1 MIAVAAPVEPG
12 VDVAAVVVVAAAV
25 TVAAVEPEIEV
36 EVATNFSPNFFS
48 AYPHLKK
55 NRGVFFS
62 HQRKSAEIKELQDLT
77 KDVLVSVLII
87 SLFATRIYKC
97 FRSK

>member
-1 MIAVAAPVEPG
+1 MIAVAAVAAVEPG

-25 TVAAVEPEIEV
+25 AIAAVEPEI

-55 NRGVFFS
+55 TRRIFF
-62 HQRKSAEIKELQDLT
+62 T
-77 KDVLVSVLII
+77 
-87 SLFATRIYKC
+87 
-97 FRSK
+97 SKKIRRD

>member
-1 MIAVAAPVEPG
+1 MIAVAAAVEPG

-25 TVAAVEPEIEV
+25 AIAAVEPEI

-55 NRGVFFS
+55 KRGVFFS
-62 HQRKSAEIKELQDLT
+62 HQRKSAETEELRDVT
-77 KDVLVSVLII
+77 KDVLVSVLIM
-87 SLFATRIYKC
+87 SLFATRICKC
-97 FRSK
+97 FRRK